1 MVLQSGQARPTAAR
15 GSRSRFG
22 EIRSRVRCDPVLRG
36 ISTGP
41 TRAADTRAAGFGDGT
56 LAGGKTR
63 RTRCVSIYAYSMR
76 TAELVRRVRGD
87 AALSLRELASRSN
100 LAVST
105 IHRIEQGELHPTVDT
120 LEKLVRATGR
130 RLALE
135 VPLDYAASV
144 LGLGL
149 AIRADLVAA
158 DPSAIVRKSA
168 ELVYRFH
175 TSDLSE
181 QRRMLAAEPPSTGQV
196 EWDAFLGGLGE
207 WLATMGGLET
217 PGWASVPARF
227 LGRGWWVTPM
237 ASMRAWEYA
246 GTPVSLQRH
255 GVYLH
260 RDSLI
265 NR

>member
-1 MVLQSGQARPTAAR
+1 
-15 GSRSRFG
+15 
-22 EIRSRVRCDPVLRG
+22 
-36 ISTGP
+36 
-41 TRAADTRAAGFGDGT
+41 
-56 LAGGKTR
+56 
-63 RTRCVSIYAYSMR
+63 MR
-76 TAELVRRVRGD
+76 TDDLVRRVRGEAD
-87 AALSLRELASRSN
+87 LTLRELASRSD

-120 LEKLVRATGR
+120 LEKIVRAAGR
-130 RLALE
+130 RLSVD
-135 VPLDYAASV
+135 VPVDYASSI

-149 AIRADLVAA
+149 AIRADLHAA

-168 ELVYRFH
+168 ELVHRVAGA
-175 TSDLSE
+175 DPAA
-181 QRRMLAAEPPSTGQV
+181 QCMMLAAEPPPTGEV
-196 EWDAFLGGLGE
+196 EWDAFLGGLAE

-217 PGWASVPARF
+217 PGWASAPERF

-246 GTPVSLQRH
+246 GTPVSLQRR